1 MSYEYRDW
9 LLDKAME
16 LMHDNLPEDFIDFI
30 DDDLHNEIV
39 CAFED
44 YIESKKL
51 FEAEAA
57 LYKEAEE

>member
-1 MSYEYRDW
+1 MGYEYTDW

-30 DDDLHNEIV
+30 DDDLHARIV

-44 YIESKKL
+44 YIDSKKL
-51 FEAEAA
+51 FEAEAS

>member
-30 DDDLHNEIV
+30 DDDLHTRIV

-44 YIESKKL
+44 YIDSKKL

-57 LYKEAEE
+57 LYKGAEE